1 MSMEL
6 NSQMELKSKIIKAEQ
21 EKDVKTLETIYA
33 HPDLDISKLA
43 ALALGRVEDLM
54 DEIKTTP
61 NYQIEKLGK
70 ETVESLTNQIDT
82 EIEAVKERVES
93 EINAITLESKE
104 TLVKPLSILDQ
115 NLLDKIAQIEAIDVN
130 TYEYSEDRKQEYIS
144 TESKRGNYSVTA
156 NQEKFK
162 EMLDIEGEILDY
174 SDAEVIYGQGGW
186 NRYGIDSE
194 TGTVKLLRG
203 VSNTTGSPE
212 YLAAVEKKAK
222 ELGLLD

>member
-6 NSQMELKSKIIKAEQ
+6 NSQMELRSKIIKAEQ
-21 EKDVKTLETIYA
+21 EKDIKTLETIYA

-43 ALALGRVEDLM
+43 ALALGRVEDLI
-54 DEIKTTP
+54 DDIQTTP
-61 NYQIEKLGK
+61 SYQIEKIGK
-70 ETVESLTNQIDT
+70 ETVEEITSEIDS
-82 EIEAVKERVES
+82 EIESLKERS
-93 EINAITLESKE
+93 KDEINSILESNEQITKN
-104 TLVKPLSILDQ
+104 PSILDED
-115 NLLDKIAQIEAIDVN
+115 LLDKIAQIEAIDVN
-130 TYEYSEDRKQEYIS
+130 SCEYSADKKQEYIS
-144 TESKRGNYSVTA
+144 GEVKRGNYSVTA

-162 EMLDIEGEILDY
+162 EMLDMEGEILDY
-174 SDAEVIYGQGGW
+174 SEAEVIYGQGGW
-186 NRYGIDSE
+186 NRYGIDSD

>member
-1 MSMEL
+1 MEL
-6 NSQMELKSKIIKAEQ
+6 NSQMELRSKIIKAEQ
-21 EKDVKTLETIYA
+21 EKDIKTLETIYA

-43 ALALGRVEDLM
+43 ALALGRVEDLI
-54 DEIKTTP
+54 DDIQTTP
-61 NYQIEKLGK
+61 SYQIEKIGK
-70 ETVESLTNQIDT
+70 ETVEEITSGIDS
-82 EIEAVKERVES
+82 EIESLKERS
-93 EINAITLESKE
+93 KDEINSILESNEQIAKN
-104 TLVKPLSILDQ
+104 PSILDED
-115 NLLDKIAQIEAIDVN
+115 LLDKIAQIEAIDVN
-130 TYEYSEDRKQEYIS
+130 NCEYSADRKQEYIS
-144 TESKRGNYSVTA
+144 GEAKRGNYSVTA

-162 EMLDIEGEILDY
+162 EMLEIDGEILDY

-186 NRYGIDSE
+186 NRYGIDSD

>member
-1 MSMEL
+1 MSMEP

-43 ALALGRVEDLM
+43 ALALGRVEDLV
-54 DEIKTTP
+54 DGIQTTP
-61 NYQIEKLGK
+61 SYQVEKLGK
-70 ETVESLTNQIDT
+70 QNIENLTREIDS
-82 EIEAVKERVES
+82 EIENLKEKTKN
-93 EINAITLESKE
+93 EINLILESKE
-104 TLVKPLSILDQ
+104 QIIKTPSILDED
-115 NLLDKIAQIEAIDVN
+115 LLDKIAQIEAIDVN
-130 TYEYSEDRKQEYIS
+130 TCEYSKDRKQEYIS

-162 EMLDIEGEILDY
+162 EMLELDGEILDY